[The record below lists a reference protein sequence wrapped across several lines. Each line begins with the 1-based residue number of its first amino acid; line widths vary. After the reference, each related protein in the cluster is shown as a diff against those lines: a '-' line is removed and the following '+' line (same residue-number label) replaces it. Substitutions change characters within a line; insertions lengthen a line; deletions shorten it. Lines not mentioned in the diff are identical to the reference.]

1 MYADTAELI
10 TRYCHQIKR

>member
-1 MYADTAELI
+1 MYVDTAEL